1 MSASKTPLYVVSWGW
16 NDSGRCGN
24 LTASEIR
31 APQQIQKQSRSV
43 TVIDC
48 CAGMHHSLLLSDE
61 GLVYAIGDGRRG
73 QLGIGNQ
80 FSSSN
85 NNNEKPNSALQGIA
99 RQATPSGD
107 YRNRCDIR
115 ASQIAAGGSFS
126 LSKELSLEEGVDLVP
141 GFSALES
148 SLRRLRN
155 MYSESEA
162 LQRAWAQV
170 RHEKF
175 MISSKSSGQ
184 VLVWGSGHHGELGLG
199 PHLEAV
205 PFPQPINT
213 FTQNN
218 ISIRSIAAGMR
229 HILAIDT
236 NGRIYSWGCGRDGRL
251 GHGDFSDRWV
261 PAAVRFFNSLY
272 VESCAAGDAHSVVV
286 TTTRTG
292 SRSQQL
298 RRISAF
304 GRGAHGRLGNGS
316 NRNAPL
322 PVLVSHWLPSLKSA
336 QFHCVSCGGAHTVV
350 LASLVVPVCLAY
362 PFGLQTFVVTWGYG
376 SNGQL
381 GTGRNVDSF
390 VPVKAKMP
398 KSTVIVE
405 VSAGRSW
412 SMARSVAGELFVW
425 GKGLRGQLGL
435 GADKFSF
442 GPRKVEYFAS
452 FLKISSNYAHNI
464 GIAVPR
470 KALNLPSAEALARTT
485 HQGYDAFKHIVPL
498 KLRSACSKS
507 FFSFDCCR
515 RSGTP
520 AEAALRPLLRFHC
533 LDCKINCI
541 CYHCARLCHRNHRLI
556 DMDKSLFFE
565 AHQVHGAADDDAAAV
580 SSKHKLSLPYT
591 SSIAK
596 LDDYLKHVSIDKT
609 HIEPLSHRC
618 TVLYASNMHL
628 LRPKRGRLE
637 MMPNASLL
645 QDIDPFSM
653 ALFTDTEYSEY
664 EQQVQTEAVRRSKL
678 KRKVIVIGK
687 RKRHAAVAVNDS
699 ESNKSPVAITAND
712 ENRPSLTAN
721 KVKGVIT
728 AKATAENRRLS
739 IVDAVP
745 TGRGKRQAIESD
757 GKGPARQAR
766 RSELKTSQTR
776 GATASNHQ
784 QQHQQVVAPACH
796 CGLFNRCCRVLP
808 MIPEACEESFVEDT
822 LSVRLECNRD
832 YLSASIGIRQT
843 AAMKSVSSIDNEDDV
858 RNTRIS
864 QRYLR
869 QRIGTRNI
877 AARRIQRLARSFM
890 KKMLDRRSLLRSII
904 LRREVCSRHVTEFII
919 GTVFKKFDGVYESYR
934 RDKERSYM
942 QYEDHLMHSYDYY
955 TRLQRVIVHI
965 EALLFGT
972 KKMFGSISPK
982 LPRVAI
988 DGRISSAWRP
998 TNAFSWT
1005 SIRSQQL
1012 HLHPMRRVPVSL
1024 LAHVTKHI
1032 PRGNHRP
1039 SKEGILA
1046 DADLT
1051 RFTNRFLRSIP
1062 YEKWRRRVAQL
1073 QSEKKER
1080 RRLIAQQALEKLK
1093 ARQNYKKDLLAQAEA
1108 ISLANQNKVNSAAK
1122 PPPGPPPRFVLVQ
1135 AAEELKREKREQLER
1150 DIQQRLVVE
1159 DRDFSVQR
1167 EYEQVLHPRRRH
1179 TLLDPMQLYSRLT
1192 GMRSTMVKS
1201 NKAKRRN
1208 SLPAQLSSLY
1218 VDFQQPTPRLRIAQ
1232 ISESLIMFEERLSAL
1247 TSLCTSI
1254 NGIKTS
1260 ADPSKSLNRCYN
1272 QMLKVMSSPVLNPRI
1287 PLEMHHTLLD
1297 PNRRRSIAEP
1307 ERLARQLSIMID
1319 TREKFSEAIELSR
1332 RSGGLEINRRRR
1344 SFDVGERRDSEQ
1356 GIELILGISYVE
1368 QRVATTT
1375 TTLIN
1380 DSEYMNGRMIKAKM
1394 VEGDDASMG
1403 SASTSVLSNIVTEQ
1417 DLQIRALQQQMQQP
1431 SPSDSSYG
1439 GASHKKKSISSLA
1452 AVRGSPS
1459 KTGLSK
1465 DQERWGLQVVAVGDG
1480 IDDDA
1485 SITAGTY
1492 EGGDIIL
1499 HFDSTL
1505 LEEGD
1510 SSSSQRVPAPTVMD
1524 VDPQLYHTWQEHYD
1538 SEGRAYYYNAF
1549 TDESSWELPADPAT
1563 QIETQNQ
1570 DELGNWYWFNST
1582 TGAVVWMS

>member
-1 MSASKTPLYVVSWGW
+1 
-16 NDSGRCGN
+16 
-24 LTASEIR
+24 
-31 APQQIQKQSRSV
+31 
-43 TVIDC
+43 
-48 CAGMHHSLLLSDE
+48 
-61 GLVYAIGDGRRG
+61 
-73 QLGIGNQ
+73 
-80 FSSSN
+80 
-85 NNNEKPNSALQGIA
+85 
-99 RQATPSGD
+99 
-107 YRNRCDIR
+107 
-115 ASQIAAGGSFS
+115 
-126 LSKELSLEEGVDLVP
+126 
-141 GFSALES
+141 
-148 SLRRLRN
+148 
-155 MYSESEA
+155 
-162 LQRAWAQV
+162 
-170 RHEKF
+170 
-175 MISSKSSGQ
+175 
-184 VLVWGSGHHGELGLG
+184 
-199 PHLEAV
+199 
-205 PFPQPINT
+205 
-213 FTQNN
+213 
-218 ISIRSIAAGMR
+218 
-229 HILAIDT
+229 
-236 NGRIYSWGCGRDGRL
+236 
-251 GHGDFSDRWV
+251 
-261 PAAVRFFNSLY
+261 
-272 VESCAAGDAHSVVV
+272 
-286 TTTRTG
+286 
-292 SRSQQL
+292 
-298 RRISAF
+298 
-304 GRGAHGRLGNGS
+304 
-316 NRNAPL
+316 
-322 PVLVSHWLPSLKSA
+322 
-336 QFHCVSCGGAHTVV
+336 VV
-350 LASLVVPVCLAY
+350 LASLVVPVCLAF

-442 GPRKVEYFAS
+442 GPRKIEYFAS
-452 FLKISSNYAHNI
+452 FLKISSNLAHNI

-470 KALNLPSAEALARTT
+470 KALSLPSAEALARTT
-485 HQGYDAFKHIVPL
+485 HRGYDAFKHIVPL
-498 KLRSACSKS
+498 KLRSTCSKS

-515 RSGTP
+515 RSGAL

-541 CYHCARLCHRNHRLI
+541 CYHCARLCHRNHRLL

-565 AHQVHGAADDDAAAV
+565 AYQVHGAADDDAAVV

-609 HIEPLSHRC
+609 RVEPLSHRC

-637 MMPNASLL
+637 RMPHASSLL
-645 QDIDPFSM
+645 DIDPFSM
-653 ALFTDTEYSEY
+653 ALFTDSEYAEY
-664 EQQVQTEAVRRSKL
+664 EQEVQTEAVRRSKL

-687 RKRHAAVAVNDS
+687 RKRGAAAAVNMSDS
-699 ESNKSPVAITAND
+699 ESNKSPVVVAAND

-721 KVKGVIT
+721 KIKGVIT
-728 AKATAENRRLS
+728 TKASAESRCLS
-739 IVDAVP
+739 TVDAVSA
-745 TGRGKRQAIESD
+745 GRGKRQAIESD
-757 GKGPARQAR
+757 GKGLLPPARQAR
-766 RSELKTSQTR
+766 RSEFKTWQAK
-776 GATASNHQ
+776 GATAYKHHHHQ
-784 QQHQQVVAPACH
+784 QQHQQQQVVAPACH
-796 CGLFNRCCRVLP
+796 CGLFNRCCRMPP
-808 MIPEACEESFVEDT
+808 MIPEAFEESCVEDT
-822 LSVRLECNRD
+822 LSVRLEYNRD
-832 YLSASIGIRQT
+832 YLSPSIGVRRT
-843 AAMKSVSSIDNEDDV
+843 EAMKSVSLIDDADDG
-858 RNTRIS
+858 RSTRIS
-864 QRYLR
+864 QRFLR

-890 KKMLDRRSLLRSII
+890 KKMRDRRSLLRSTI

-919 GTVFKKFDGVYESYR
+919 GAVFKKLDSVYESYR
-934 RDKERSYM
+934 RDKEQSYM

-955 TRLQRVIVHI
+955 TRLQRAIVHI

-972 KKMFGSISPK
+972 KRMFGSISPK

-1032 PRGNHRP
+1032 PRANHRP
-1039 SKEGILA
+1039 SKEGMLA

-1135 AAEELKREKREQLER
+1135 AAEELKRERRQQLER
-1150 DIQQRLVVE
+1150 DTQQRLVVE

-1192 GMRSTMVKS
+1192 GMRSRMVKS

-1232 ISESLIMFEERLSAL
+1232 ISESLIMFEERLNAL

-1254 NGIKTS
+1254 NGIKAS
-1260 ADPSKSLNRCYN
+1260 ADPAKSLNRCYN

-1319 TREKFSEAIELSR
+1319 TREKFSEVIELSR

-1356 GIELILGISYVE
+1356 GIELILGINYVE
-1368 QRVATTT
+1368 QRVAATTT
-1375 TTLIN
+1375 SLMN
-1380 DSEYMNGRMIKAKM
+1380 DSEYMNGQMIKAKM
-1394 VEGDDASMG
+1394 VEGDDVSMG
-1403 SASTSVLSNIVTEQ
+1403 SASTSVFSNIATEQ
-1417 DLQIRALQQQMQQP
+1417 DLQIRALQQQLQQP
-1431 SPSDSSYG
+1431 SPADSSYG

-1459 KTGLSK
+1459 KTSLSK
-1465 DQERWGLQVVAVGDG
+1465 DQERWSLQVAAVGEG
-1480 IDDDA
+1480 VDDVA
-1485 SITAGTY
+1485 SITAGTF
-1492 EGGDIIL
+1492 ESHGGGDIIP
-1499 HFDSTL
+1499 HFDSNL

-1510 SSSSQRVPAPTVMD
+1510 SSSSQRVPAPTVVV
-1524 VDPQLYHTWQEHYD
+1524 VDSQLYHTWQEHYD
-1538 SEGRAYYYNAF
+1538 AEGRAYYYNAF
-1549 TDESSWELPADPAT
+1549 TDESSWELPADSAT

-1582 TGAVVWMS
+1582 TGAVVWMT